1 MDHNESGDMSISCL
15 MGLRGLLLLLKQP
28 SLTGAPDRSSSLAS
42 HFTFPSPVCHG
53 FSIHCLP
60 LARPTG
66 SFGPSCFPRA
76 VGVYVQSRD
85 HILLTQRHLLG
96 LPGFAVTWREMCFFG
111 PPACSSLC
119 KIQQRAGHWA
129 KLTFHFGTHF
139 RITPWQNIPGG
150 VYLGSK
156 LEKCC
161 FSLRSVSGE
170 RTFRACFT
178 FPILTSPGCAD
189 IHTIQQK
196 AATAGERE
204 VSFCPRLPCEIGKHS
219 QHCLGWRNLGPGN
232 NIKSK
237 FCDSGGA
244 KELLSQI
251 KQHCPNLSFRKI

>member
-1 MDHNESGDMSISCL
+1 MYTSCL
-15 MGLRGLLLLLKQP
+15 MGFRGLLLLLKQRL
-28 SLTGAPDRSSSLAS
+28 LTGAPDMSSSLAS
-42 HFTFPSPVCHG
+42 HLAFPSPVCHG
-53 FSIHCLP
+53 FSIHRLS
-60 LARPTG
+60 LARPRG
-66 SFGPSCFPRA
+66 FFGPSCFPRA

-119 KIQQRAGHWA
+119 RIQQRAGHWA

-161 FSLRSVSGE
+161 FSLRSVSGD
-170 RTFRACFT
+170 RTFRTCFT
-178 FPILTSPGCAD
+178 FPILTSSGCPD

-196 AATAGERE
+196 ARQQEKEKAPFVPG
-204 VSFCPRLPCEIGKHS
+204 CP
-219 QHCLGWRNLGPGN
+219 
-232 NIKSK
+232 
-237 FCDSGGA
+237 A
-244 KELLSQI
+244 
-251 KQHCPNLSFRKI
+251 